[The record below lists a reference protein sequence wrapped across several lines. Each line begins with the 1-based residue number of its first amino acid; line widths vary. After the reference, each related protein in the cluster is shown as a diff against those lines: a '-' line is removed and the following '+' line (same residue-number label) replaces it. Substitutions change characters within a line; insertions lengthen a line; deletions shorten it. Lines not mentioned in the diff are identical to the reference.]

1 MLMPN
6 ASFPSARLGPSD
18 PADGIRAPGAGGQEE
33 PPAAESVQGGVG
45 GQPPEERGCHALR
58 RQRLQ
63 RRPGLQGDARED
75 GEQERGRVRG
85 RAHAHEDQE
94 AEGEVE

>member
-1 MLMPN
+1 MLLFLP
-6 ASFPSARLGPSD
+6 ARLCPSD
-18 PADGIRAPGAGGQEE
+18 PTDRVRAAGAGGQEE

-45 GQPPEERGCHALR
+45 GQPPEERGRHALR

-85 RAHAHEDQE
+85 RAHAHEDPE
-94 AEGEVE
+94 AKGEVE